1 MTAPKPPKPGS
12 RMPFDPEAVLLND
25 AGLLLNIHFAKA
37 LFEELRRARGAPHAE
52 NALIQIGCL
61 HGLRDAERAIKKAFG
76 SSGPAGAAA
85 SAPALAV
92 ELRGT
97 PEFGT
102 AGALE
107 IHGTWPERT
116 EATGRLSADG
126 PAGAPACAV
135 SAGYTSG
142 WLSGILETDVV
153 VLETRCSA
161 AGDATCEFVA
171 REAGEWLSR
180 DEMRGR
186 AVAEALPIV
195 ELRRALAELAADGAS
210 DDAESEPVV
219 HIWGPVMIVPFE
231 SLEETRMAA
240 DLLYDDPG
248 LAEVSVVVIDVTKFA
263 ADSRL
268 DPAGFAPILA
278 AIADAGAETVFAGI
292 GAAESTAL
300 LALDPAPVLSCP
312 DLDAAIAASFQ
323 IAESQQ
329 RPA

>member
-61 HGLRDAERAIKKAFG
+61 HGLRDAERANKKAFG

-210 DDAESEPVV
+210 AVLSWTCASGLPPPPNALPVSFAV
-219 HIWGPVMIVPFE
+219 EARYTLRPNASFLDKRLRVAT
-231 SLEETRMAA
+231 SR
-240 DLLYDDPG
+240 PG
-248 LAEVSVVVIDVTKFA
+248 SPQRLQCTACVVIGPIGFRRDFDRRCSGGRTPC
-263 ADSRL
+263 DL
-268 DPAGFAPILA
+268 GQEPPDP
-278 AIADAGAETVFAGI
+278 
-292 GAAESTAL
+292 S
-300 LALDPAPVLSCP
+300 
-312 DLDAAIAASFQ
+312 
-323 IAESQQ
+323 
-329 RPA
+329 